1 MLEEADLDDEDSG
14 SSDNEENVHLLGSL
28 YKVTAKGAIVP
39 LIGTVGTQRAE
50 ENTRQA
56 MKKVLIRKENKV
68 CVECGRAPVK
78 YFSVNLGVFLC
89 AVCQKIHQQLGVGVG
104 GAVERRSPSA
114 KCTASLRRCCG
125 PSGSPLLRRSATRR
139 RRRSGKTGFRRKSGR
154 RWTRLRVVGTRART
168 ERQRGRRS

>member
-104 GAVERRSPSA
+104 GAVGVGVYQRSA
-114 KCTASLRRCCG
+114 QHHCEGAAARVGRRCCG
-125 PSGSPLLRRSATRR
+125 DRQQEGEGVLGKPASG
-139 RRRSGKTGFRRKSGR
+139 GKAAGAGR
-154 RWTRLRVVGTRART
+154 VSEW
-168 ERQRGRRS
+168 